1 MMKLTK
7 KARKELKE
15 ILMDMELA
23 SEVGIYPSSKQNK
36 DKKDVAKSKK
46 RRDEKLEV
54 AIRKMSH
61 FLITY

>member
-1 MMKLTK
+1 MRLTK
-7 KARKELKE
+7 KARKELRE

-23 SEVGIYPSSKQNK
+23 
-36 DKKDVAKSKK
+36 AKHTIRKN
-46 RRDEKLEV
+46 EKLEI